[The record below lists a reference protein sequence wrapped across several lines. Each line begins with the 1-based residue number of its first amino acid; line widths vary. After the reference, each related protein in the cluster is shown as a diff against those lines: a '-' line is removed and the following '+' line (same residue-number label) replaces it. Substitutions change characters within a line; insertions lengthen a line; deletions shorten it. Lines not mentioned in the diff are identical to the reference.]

1 MPSYHKALF
10 ITDAAI
16 NIAPDLMTKADIIQN
31 AVDMLHALG
40 NAAPKV
46 AILSAVETVNPK
58 IPGTLDAAALC
69 KMADRGQITGA
80 VLDGP
85 LAFDNAISRAAAA
98 IKKIISPVAGDADIL
113 VAPNLEAGN
122 MIAKQLSYLAGAD
135 SAGIVLGARVPDHPH
150 QPGGQR
156 HLAPGLRRP
165 GAPALGRR
173 PAGGAGMSD
182 MAGVVGVVNAGSSSL
197 KFSLFDG
204 DHCFLDGQVD
214 GIGVRP
220 GFRAKDA
227 SGAASRG
234 PGPVLA
240 GPEEPGRG
248 PAGAAALAARA
259 ARRTP
264 AGGARAPR
272 GPWRRDA

>member
-46 AILSAVETVNPK
+46 AILSAVEMVNPK

-98 IKKIISPVAGDADIL
+98 IKKITSPVAGDADIL

-135 SAGIVLGARVPDHPH
+135 SAGIVLGARVPVILTSRADSVTS
-150 QPGGQR
+150 R
-156 HLAPGLRRP
+156 LASI
-165 GAPALGRR
+165 ALARLL
-173 PAGGAGMSD
+173 S
-182 MAGVVGVVNAGSSSL
+182 
-197 KFSLFDG
+197 
-204 DHCFLDGQVD
+204 
-214 GIGVRP
+214 
-220 GFRAKDA
+220 
-227 SGAASRG
+227 
-234 PGPVLA
+234 
-240 GPEEPGRG
+240 
-248 PAGAAALAARA
+248 AAAQREPQA
-259 ARRTP
+259 
-264 AGGARAPR
+264 
-272 GPWRRDA
+272 